1 MLLDEPNTFLDLKHQ
16 VELAELLRRLSQERG
31 IGVLL
36 ASHDLNLAASFAD
49 RLILLNEGA
58 VAAEGNADQVLRPE
72 ILSRV
77 YGVTVKRVEDTAQ
90 GMVLVYP
97 ARR

>member
-16 VELAELLRRLSQERG
+16 VELAELLRRLAQERG

-58 VAAEGNADQVLRPE
+58 VAAEGNAGRERLLCSNGRHTIPKQE
-72 ILSRV
+72 NH
-77 YGVTVKRVEDTAQ
+77 AQ
-90 GMVLVYP
+90 EPICLYLADEP
-97 ARR
+97 A